1 MSKTILYVEDNAA
14 NRLLVRQV
22 LEGVGYRLIE
32 ATDGLSGI
40 KLAQESRPDLI
51 LMDIN
56 IPGMDG
62 YEAAT
67 RIKSLPELGAIPII
81 ALTAKVMAG
90 DRERA
95 LAAGCDGFI

>member
-22 LEGVGYRLIE
+22 LEGVGYSISE

-40 KLAQESRPDLI
+40 KMAQEIQPDLI

-67 RIKSLPELGAIPII
+67 RIIS
-81 ALTAKVMAG
+81 
-90 DRERA
+90 
-95 LAAGCDGFI
+95 